1 MRIKQVLENAT
12 NVLLLV
18 GLIVVGAG
26 VTLWITNMLF
36 SQGVSL
42 EAGFVLV
49 GVVLIVFAV
58 VVAKVFSK
66 D

>member
-18 GLIVVGAG
+18 GLMVVGAG
-26 VTLWITNMLF
+26 VTLWIINMLL

-49 GVVLIVFAV
+49 GAVLIVFAV

>member
-1 MRIKQVLENAT
+1 LENAT
-12 NVLLLV
+12 NGLLLV

-26 VTLWITNMLF
+26 VTLWIINMLF
-36 SQGVSL
+36 SHGVSL